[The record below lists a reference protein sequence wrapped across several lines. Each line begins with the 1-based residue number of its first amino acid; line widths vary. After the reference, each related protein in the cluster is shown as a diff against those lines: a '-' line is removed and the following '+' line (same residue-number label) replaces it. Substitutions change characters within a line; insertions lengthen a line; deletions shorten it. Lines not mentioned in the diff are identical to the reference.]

1 MTPHPTGPRAAHVPQ
16 ARGHC
21 QTTTRP
27 KVCEASSKARTSSSI
42 RAPPRPK
49 VAAHTDCCPQPRPPG
64 AVEEPLA
71 QRGAYGPTLHHL
83 SRQINGNETAEEN
96 FWGPQMALLG
106 PMKTNGTSGAHE
118 VLYNRIL
125 VPSLFYVYYHSKRAT
140 LKHAND
146 SRSRSVQC
154 KTLDSLVM
162 QQLSYH
168 LTHPECQNFDQ
179 LKIKQYW

>member
-1 MTPHPTGPRAAHVPQ
+1 MQRAAQTIEEEFALSTGSLDICNKDFQLFRPGQTHELQKAPQ
-16 ARGHC
+16 RFARLIKKWNVHHEPFVH
-21 QTTTRP
+21 TRN
-27 KVCEASSKARTSSSI
+27 KGKSKQSSS
-42 RAPPRPK
+42 ALTTGKPQRP
-49 VAAHTDCCPQPRPPG
+49 
-64 AVEEPLA
+64 
-71 QRGAYGPTLHHL
+71 
-83 SRQINGNETAEEN
+83 EEN

-168 LTHPECQNFDQ
+168 LTHPEYQNFDQ